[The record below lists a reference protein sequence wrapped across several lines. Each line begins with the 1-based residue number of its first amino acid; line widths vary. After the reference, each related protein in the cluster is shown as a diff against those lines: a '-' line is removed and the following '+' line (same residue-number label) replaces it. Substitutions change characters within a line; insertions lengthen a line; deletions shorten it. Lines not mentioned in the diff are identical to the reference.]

1 MFRRVLVIRLLYH
14 RFASDKKTAWLND
27 YPPDAVRVFLE
38 KNPGFKRREKKQ
50 ALGVLIAAKLAACVI
65 FTALLSW
72 LAYLAGARDFWS
84 AALYSYIIW
93 FTVNLFDVVVLDLGI
108 FAHWRKIRL
117 PGTEDMDKV
126 YASNRRKH
134 LLDGLFGILIG
145 IPVAA
150 LCGLMINIL
159 K

>member
-1 MFRRVLVIRLLYH
+1 M
-14 RFASDKKTAWLND
+14 
-27 YPPDAVRVFLE
+27 
-38 KNPGFKRREKKQ
+38 
-50 ALGVLIAAKLAACVI
+50 I

-117 PGTEDMDKV
+117 PGTEDMDKE
-126 YASNRRKH
+126 YTSNKKKH